1 LTTDGSACEVAC
13 TLTIVDAL
21 TFGAVKRPVLV
32 MFPPLVVQLTAVFA
46 LPVTMAVNCWEAPAK
61 SEALEGEMEIE
72 IDGEGGV
79 TGAFTETVAPAA
91 VLL

>member
-1 LTTDGSACEVAC
+1 
-13 TLTIVDAL
+13 
-21 TFGAVKRPVLV
+21 